1 MAASKRSRRAQAPI
15 NILFCAALFVASFVV
30 YWMGISAYE
39 QRLRP
44 SRTEGVNAVQV
55 TFPSESR
62 STVDSYATSESANI
76 EPPAVQCKAV
86 PCGTSYA
93 LDGTSPPLATLD
105 SYATPGFKGIVEEG
119 KRAGEITKAKKEATQ
134 SQAAPQTVSEASPK
148 AISPPD
154 ADLTLADASGAD
166 PSDLSVPATQRPAY
180 QGPAVRVPALQ
191 GPAFPVPA
199 FQGPAFPVSAFHGP
213 AFPVPAFQGPAF
225 K

>member
-1 MAASKRSRRAQAPI
+1 MNAPI
-15 NILFCAALFVASFVV
+15 NILLCAAAFFASFVV

-39 QRLRP
+39 QRLRR
-44 SRTEGVNAVQV
+44 SKTEGVNELVRH
-55 TFPSESR
+55 TLPSSPR
-62 STVDSYATSESANI
+62 STHPYATPGSANI
-76 EPPAVQCKAV
+76 EQPAVQCKAV

-166 PSDLSVPATQRPAY
+166 LSDLSVPAFQRPAF

-199 FQGPAFPVSAFHGP
+199 FQGPAFPVPAFHGP
-213 AFPVPAFQGPAF
+213 AFPVPAFKGPAF